1 MQFKKCLAGKVT
13 SCVVG
18 MAGLTWMLAAGNA
31 SAQSSVQVTG
41 VIDTYLG
48 SMERSGETGRTSVV
62 NSSGMTTSW
71 WGFKGIED
79 LGGGLQAQFNLTG
92 FFRPD
97 VGGTGRYSADT
108 MFSRDA
114 NVGLA
119 GSFGRVSLG
128 RDLAPNFVPSIS
140 LNPFG
145 GSFAFAPILVQ
156 TQASSGFYKSQN
168 WAATEA
174 GDTGWS
180 NEIMYVTPDIGGMT
194 ASFFYQ
200 FGEQAGNNSKNN
212 LGVNAMYKNGPLNLG
227 AYYQSVKVANPVD
240 VAAGDSKIFSFLPYN
255 IQTGAVYNLTP
266 ARQQNTWFVGGAYD
280 FQVVKLFATYQASDN
295 KLPDGLDNTRFKLK
309 SDTLQLGASMPVGKG
324 LALLSWAQTKVKADG
339 DYLDTLGSG
348 WQSSIKR
355 NTASLGYDYFL
366 SRRTDVYAVSMY
378 DKITDMQSGIS
389 FGVGI
394 RHKF

>member
-1 MQFKKCLAGKVT
+1 MQFKQGLAGKVT

-18 MAGLTWMLAAGNA
+18 LAGLVAAGNVA
-31 SAQSSVQVTG
+31 AQSSVQVTG
-41 VIDTYLG
+41 VIDTYVG
-48 SMERSGETGRTSVV
+48 SLKRSGETGRTSAV

-71 WGFKGIED
+71 WGFKGVED

-97 VGGTGRYSADT
+97 VGGTGRYDADT

-119 GSFGRVSLG
+119 GNFGRVSLG

-145 GSFAFAPILVQ
+145 GSFAFAPLLVH
-156 TQASSGFYKSQN
+156 TQASSGFYKSQK

-180 NEIMYVTPDIGGMT
+180 NEIMVVTPNIGGMT

-200 FGEQAGNNSKNN
+200 LGEQAGNNSKNN

-227 AYYQSVKVANPVD
+227 AYYQRVKVNNPVD
-240 VAAGDSKIFSFLPYN
+240 VVAGDSKVFSFLPYN
-255 IQTGAVYNLTP
+255 TQTGAVYPLTS
-266 ARQQNTWFVGGAYD
+266 ARQQDTWFIGGAYD
-280 FQVVKLFATYQASDN
+280 FTLVKLFATYQQSDN
-295 KLPDGLDNTRFKLK
+295 KLPDGPDNTRFKLK
-309 SDTLQLGASMPVGKG
+309 SDTLQLGASAPLGNGSAM
-324 LALLSWAQTKVKADG
+324 LSWAQTKVKADG
-339 DYLDTLGSG
+339 DYLGTLGAG

-355 NTASLGYDYFL
+355 NTVSAGYDYVL
-366 SRRTDVYAVSMY
+366 SKRTDVYAVSMF
-378 DKITDMQSGIS
+378 DKITDMQSGVS